1 MAKSGY
7 RSVKSMGNIVK
18 SRMDLMKSWDK
29 KDALA
34 LMLPQRVENH
44 ILYNFK
50 NDVIGGCDGE
60 DVIFHED
67 ETIITET
74 NRITDKFLSTFY
86 APMEAYFGEA
96 ADEDEPEESEED
108 ETEDDEIETEE
119 DVKPSKKDKK
129 KKSKDV
135 VAANHPEL
143 DEIAVYLVDGKIKK
157 AKKVLKGM
165 DEDHADYKEAKKL
178 IKKAKGE

>member
-18 SRMDLMKSWDK
+18 SRMELMKSWDK

-34 LMLPQRVENH
+34 IMLPQRVEAN
-44 ILYNFK
+44 ILYNFR

-74 NRITDKFLSTFY
+74 NRITEKFLTTFY
-86 APMEAYFGEA
+86 APMEAYFGE

-108 ETEDDEIETEE
+108 ETED
-119 DVKPSKKDKK
+119 VKPSKKDDEQGEAAAIGVDLITSIKDLIEDNDLKAAKK
-129 KKSKDV
+129 MLKK
-135 VAANHPEL
+135 N
-143 DEIAVYLVDGKIKK
+143 VDHVDFKK
-157 AKKVLKGM
+157 AKKIL
-165 DEDHADYKEAKKL
+165 
-178 IKKAKGE
+178 KKAKGE

>member
-1 MAKSGY
+1 MAKLGY

-34 LMLPQRVENH
+34 LMLPQRVEDNV
-44 ILYNFK
+44 LYNFK

-67 ETIITET
+67 GSIIDET
-74 NRITDKFLSTFY
+74 NRITDKFLNTFY

-96 ADEDEPEESEED
+96 AADGEPEESEED
-108 ETEDDEIETEE
+108 EAEDTADEEVTEK
-119 DVKPSKKDKK
+119 KPKKDKK
-129 KKSKDV
+129 KSKDII
-135 VAANHPEL
+135 AEGHPEL
-143 DEIAVYLVDGKIKK
+143 DEIAAYLVDGKIKK

>member
-1 MAKSGY
+1 MAKSGF
-7 RSVKSMGNIVK
+7 RTVKSMGNIIK

-34 LMLPQRVENH
+34 LMLPQRVEDN

-60 DVIFHED
+60 DVIFHKD
-67 ETIITET
+67 GSIIDET
-74 NRITDKFLSTFY
+74 NRITDKFLNTFY
-86 APMEAYFGEA
+86 APMEAYFNSALVE
-96 ADEDEPEESEED
+96 EDKTTSED
-108 ETEDDEIETEE
+108 ETEDTADDEEVTE
-119 DVKPSKKDKK
+119 

-135 VAANHPEL
+135 IAEGHPEL
-143 DEIAVYLVDGKIKK
+143 DEIAAYLVDGKIKK